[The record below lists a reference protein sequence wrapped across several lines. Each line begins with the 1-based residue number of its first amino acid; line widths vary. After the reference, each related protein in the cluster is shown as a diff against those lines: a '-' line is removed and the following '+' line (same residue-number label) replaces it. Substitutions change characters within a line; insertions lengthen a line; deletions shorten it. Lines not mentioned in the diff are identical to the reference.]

1 MARGCEGG
9 VAHMAISQTSCHRP
23 SQVPFF
29 VQVSISEWT
38 ALNVSGPIFVQ
49 RQTLYFP

>member
-1 MARGCEGG
+1 MARGCERA
-9 VAHMAISQTSCHRP
+9 VAHVVISQTSCHRP

-29 VQVSISEWT
+29 AQVSISEWT
-38 ALNVSGPIFVQ
+38 ALNVSGPILGQ